1 MWLLSIPLLDE
12 GDCAYDKLLCMMM
25 MMLLLAALSAHCL
38 LLRMMVSRMTTSR
51 GIINMNK
58 LNTYVMPK
66 ARD

>member
-38 LLRMMVSRMTTSR
+38 LLCTDD
-51 GIINMNK
+51 GK
-58 LNTYVMPK
+58 
-66 ARD
+66 